1 MEREKELQKLG
12 ERIKQLRI
20 DKGLTQFELGSRIN
34 KDDSTVARI
43 EAGRTNPTYTSLLL
57 IAEGLE
63 VNLFEIIE
71 GL

>member
-1 MEREKELQKLG
+1 MDREKELQKLG

-43 EAGRTNPTYTSLLL
+43 EAGRTNPTYTTLLL
-57 IAEGLE
+57 IAEGLGFHISE
-63 VNLFEIIE
+63 LLRE
-71 GL
+71 